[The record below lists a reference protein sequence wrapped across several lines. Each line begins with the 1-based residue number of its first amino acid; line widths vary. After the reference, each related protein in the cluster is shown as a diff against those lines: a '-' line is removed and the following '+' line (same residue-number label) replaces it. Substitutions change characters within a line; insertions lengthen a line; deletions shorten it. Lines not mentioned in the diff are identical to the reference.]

1 MIDESRAGIADT
13 PASWPPP
20 PPPQFAPNPPQFAP
34 GPSPAGGV

>member
-13 PASWPPP
+13 PASWP